1 VTPDAAVMGDVAFD
15 AVQTFL
21 LNTLFFE
28 SFPEWQFTFQASD
41 VPSCGGA
48 KRKEL
53 GRECGGFYPQWW

>member
-1 VTPDAAVMGDVAFD
+1 MGDVAFD
-15 AVQTFL
+15 AVQPFL

-41 VPSCGGA
+41 VPFCGGA